1 MAKTK
6 KIIVSNHDLIPQH
19 SKLSQKD
26 KQELFDHYQV
36 TSHEL
41 PKIMI
46 SDTMVQKLGAQVNDV
61 IKITRKSPTAG
72 ETIFYR
78 AVADE

>member
-1 MAKTK
+1 
-6 KIIVSNHDLIPQH
+6 
-19 SKLSQKD
+19 
-26 KQELFDHYQV
+26 
-36 TSHEL
+36 
-41 PKIMI
+41 MI